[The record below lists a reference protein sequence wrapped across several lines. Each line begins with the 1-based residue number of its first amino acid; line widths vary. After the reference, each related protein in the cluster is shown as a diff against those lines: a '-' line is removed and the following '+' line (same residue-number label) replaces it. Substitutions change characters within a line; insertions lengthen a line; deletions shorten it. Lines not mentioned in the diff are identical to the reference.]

1 MAVNLRLPLA
11 EEIQIRAVDNYNFL
25 HVAKVVIFFLIFG
38 AKFKDM
44 KRITIGSTG
53 LTVNKN
59 GFGALPIQR
68 VSMKEAVYLLRKAYD
83 NGIDFYDTARFYT
96 DSEEKIGEALS
107 HCRDKIVIASKTG
120 ATTVEE
126 FWKDLHTTLTNLKTD
141 YLDIYQFHNPS
152 YCPKPDDKVGLY
164 DAVKVAQRQ
173 GKVRFIG
180 ISNHRQRVAM
190 DAVESGFYDT
200 LQYPFSYLSADQ
212 DLAIVNAARD
222 KGMGFICMKAL
233 AGGLI
238 TDSALAY
245 AFLDQYDYALP
256 IWGIQRESEL
266 DEFLSY
272 QMVAPEMTPERWAKV
287 EEERK
292 SLSGDFCRGCG
303 YCMPCTVGIQINDCN
318 RMSLFL
324 RRAPLSVYLTEE
336 WAEKMKVI
344 EACVDCGICKT
355 KCPYGLDIPNLLKR
369 NYEDFQTFWN
379 NKK

>member
-1 MAVNLRLPLA
+1 MNIVS
-11 EEIQIRAVDNYNFL
+11 
-25 HVAKVVIFFLIFG
+25 
-38 AKFKDM
+38 
-44 KRITIGSTG
+44 IGNTG
-53 LTVNKN
+53 LKVNKN

-68 VSMKEAVYLLRKAYD
+68 VSMKEAVYLLQKAYD
-83 NGIDFYDTARFYT
+83 HGIDFYDTARFYT

-107 HCRDKIVIASKTG
+107 SCRSKIVIASKTG
-120 ATTVEE
+120 ASTVEE

-141 YLDIYQFHNPS
+141 YLDLYQFHNPD
-152 YCPKPDDKVGLY
+152 YCPKPGDKAGLY
-164 DAVKVAQRQ
+164 DAIKVAQRQ

-180 ISNHRQRVAM
+180 ISNHRQGV
-190 DAVESGFYDT
+190 AVEAIESGLYDT
-200 LQYPFSYLSADQ
+200 LQYPFSYLSAHQ
-212 DLAIVNAARD
+212 DEIIVEAARQH
-222 KGMGFICMKAL
+222 GMGFICMKAL

-238 TDSALAY
+238 NDSALAY
-245 AFLDQYDYALP
+245 AYLNQYDHVLP
-256 IWGIQRESEL
+256 IWGIQREKEL

-272 QMVAPEMTPERWAKV
+272 QTVPPVMTPERWKKV

-344 EACVDCGICKT
+344 EQCVDCGSCKQ
-355 KCPYGLDIPNLLKR
+355 KCPYGLDIPTLLRR
-369 NYEDFQTFWN
+369 NYEDFKTFWN
-379 NKK
+379 NKQ